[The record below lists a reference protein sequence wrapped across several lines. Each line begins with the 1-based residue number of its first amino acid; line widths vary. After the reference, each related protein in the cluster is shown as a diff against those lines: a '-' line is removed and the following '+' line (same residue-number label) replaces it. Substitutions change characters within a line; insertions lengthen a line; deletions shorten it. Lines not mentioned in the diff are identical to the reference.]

1 MMNKLQSP
9 LTVHALNRQIRL
21 LLEQDVGEVAVVG
34 ELSNLSRPSSG
45 HMYFTLKDE
54 LAQLKC
60 AFFRNYQNNT
70 GKQAITNFESG
81 QQVVAR
87 GLLSLYEARG
97 DYQLLVHEL
106 TLYGLGELAR
116 QYELLKQK
124 LEQQG
129 LFEASRKRKIPAYPQ
144 QIAVITSATGAALQD
159 ILTTIARRYPLVEV
173 VIYPSEVQGKE
184 AARQLVLRLQQANR
198 QGEADVIL
206 LARGGGSIEDLWAF
220 NDEQL
225 AWAIYQSKI
234 PVVTGIGH
242 ETDCTI
248 ADFVADWRAATPTAA
263 AETVTPHQDTIY
275 NGLST
280 TIARLVHAMQRRIV
294 QYQTILSHREQQL
307 RYPPYVLRQHIQ
319 RIDFLQQRIGHMALQ
334 RLHLLSQHII
344 QLTSK
349 LYSNN
354 PLLVLQQRQAVLQ
367 SIHTRLMHAMQQ
379 LLVAYQHKTAAIM
392 ATLHAVSPL
401 ATLARGYAI
410 ASYQQQVIYDS
421 QQVQPGDRIA
431 VTLARGVL
439 HCEVL
444 VDPSKKE
451 ERENDA
457 HIGQSVK

>member
-1 MMNKLQSP
+1 MSKLSTP

-34 ELSNLSRPSSG
+34 ELSNLSRPNSG

-60 AFFRNYQNNT
+60 AFFRNYQNNS
-70 GKQAITNFESG
+70 GKQAIANFESG

-106 TLYGLGELAR
+106 TLYGLGELSR
-116 QYELLKQK
+116 QFELLKQK

-129 LFEASRKRKIPAYPQ
+129 LFEVSRKRKIPQFPQ

-184 AARQLVLRLQQANR
+184 AASQLIVRLQQANR
-198 QGEADVIL
+198 QGKADVII

-225 AWAIYQSKI
+225 ACAIYQSKI

-242 ETDCTI
+242 ETDFTI

-263 AETVTPHQDTIY
+263 AETVTPHQDNIHH
-275 NGLST
+275 LLT
-280 TIARLVHAMQRRIV
+280 THIARLVHAIQRRIL
-294 QYQTILSHREQQL
+294 QYQTILSHRHQQL
-307 RYPPYVLRQHIQ
+307 SYPPYVLRQHAQ
-319 RIDFLQQRIGHMALQ
+319 RIDFLQQRMGHIEQQ
-334 RLHLLSQHII
+334 RLQILSQQIV
-344 QLTSK
+344 QWVNK
-349 LYSNN
+349 LYSKN
-354 PLLVLQQRQAVLQ
+354 PLIVLQQRHTLLQ
-367 SIHTRLMHAMQQ
+367 GVRSRLTQVMQQ
-379 LLVAYQHKTAAIM
+379 LLVTHQHKTAAIM

-410 ASYQQQVIYDS
+410 ASYQQEVIYDS
-421 QQVQPGDRIA
+421 QQVKLGDTIEVR
-431 VTLARGVL
+431 LAKGIL
-439 HCEVL
+439 HCEVI
-444 VDPSKKE
+444 DSSGEGEKE
-451 ERENDA
+451 RYASTGKFIE
-457 HIGQSVK
+457 